1 MKSNNVMGIVFA
13 NVHDDLIHDLTKVR
27 SMASVPFGGRYRLI
41 DFPLSNLVN
50 AGVSKVGV
58 VPKSNYHSLMDHLG
72 SGKPWDLDRKSGGLS
87 ILPPY
92 VNSDVSLET
101 GHIDSL
107 STIMSYLRAS
117 KEKYVVM
124 CDADVVGNIDIGKM
138 LKQHFNGDADIT
150 IAYKNGPLPKNHG
163 DMMTFTFDD
172 NKRVTKI
179 RLSENNGV
187 QCDFSLDVVV
197 MERTLLISLVQ
208 AAKEENA
215 TRMWRDVFM
224 NRVDTLKIF
233 GYEVEEFAWVI
244 DGTESYAN
252 ANFAL
257 LNPKVRAELF
267 NSKRPV
273 YTKNRD
279 DVPTKYGLNSKV
291 KNSLIAD
298 GCIIDG
304 NVTNC
309 IVFRGVHVAEGA
321 TLTNCIIMQDSII
334 GRDADLKYVI
344 ADKNAEITEGRAL
357 CGAPTHY
364 MVVRKRAKV

>member
-1 MKSNNVMGIVFA
+1 MKTNNVMGVVFA
-13 NVHDDLIHDLTKVR
+13 NVHDELIHDLTEVR
-27 SMASVPFGGRYRLI
+27 SMASVPFGGRYRII

-50 AGVSKVGV
+50 AGVAKVGV

-92 VNSDVSLET
+92 VNSDVSLQT

-107 STIMSYLRAS
+107 STIMSYLRGS

-124 CDADVVGNIDIGKM
+124 CDSDVIGNIDISKL
-138 LKQHFNGDADIT
+138 LKQHFSSGADIT

-163 DMMTFTFDD
+163 DIMTFEFG
-172 NKRVTKI
+172 NENRITKI
-179 RLSENNGV
+179 RLSENHGAT
-187 QCDFSLDVVV
+187 CSFSLDVVV
-197 MERTLLISLVQ
+197 IERTLLMSLVQ

-224 NRVDTLKIF
+224 HRVDTLRIH
-233 GYEVEEFAWVI
+233 GYEVREFTWVI
-244 DGTESYAN
+244 DGTESFAK

-257 LNPKVRAELF
+257 LDPKVRADLF
-267 NSKRPV
+267 DPKRPI

-279 DVPTKYGLNSKV
+279 DVPTKYGLKSNV

-298 GCIIDG
+298 GCIIEG
-304 NVTNC
+304 VVTNC
-309 IVFRGVHVAEGA
+309 IIFRGVHVAEGA
-321 TLTNCIIMQDSII
+321 VLNNCIIMQDAVIQN
-334 GRDADLKYVI
+334 GANLFCVI
-344 ADKNAEITEGRAL
+344 ADKNTEITEGRTL
-357 CGAPTHY
+357 YGAPTHY
-364 MVVRKRAKV
+364 MIVRKRAKV